1 MNELEWLVVDDDGH
15 FLLKRSHKYFYQVQ
29 MQLFVTKKQYCD
41 FVVWSPGM
49 MNVERIMP
57 DTVWWDEKSRQ
68 GMRFH
73 AECVMPELCTRFFTK
88 KSAISSVSES
98 VNVQAASP
106 SCEPATD
113 GLNVGY
119 CTCKGPDDGRKM
131 ICCDNSLCT
140 VQWYHVRCLKLKNV
154 PKGKWYC
161 PLCRGKTAKVCK

>member
-1 MNELEWLVVDDDGH
+1 
-15 FLLKRSHKYFYQVQ
+15 
-29 MQLFVTKKQYCD
+29 
-41 FVVWSPGM
+41 
-49 MNVERIMP
+49 MP
-57 DTVWWDEKSRQ
+57 DTVWWDEKSRR